1 MGVLD
6 WLLLAA
12 VLGLAALALW
22 RYRRSKGGCAGC
34 QGCTMADTCRN
45 AKRKR
50 NDFEKHSI

>member
-12 VLGLAALALW
+12 VLGLAVLALW
-22 RYRRSKGGCAGC
+22 RCRRGKGGCAGC
-34 QGCTMADTCRN
+34 QGCAMADTCRN